1 MLLSTLAF
9 AQSADDAAHA
19 APAGDHAAP
28 AGEHAAPAGDHAAPS
43 GEHAASAGD
52 HAAPAAGHEAAGAHE
67 VAGDHGSGPD
77 MQLLTLQ
84 AINFTIFFVVLFIF
98 ARKPIM
104 NALGNRASAVRRDLD
119 ESAKLRDE
127 AEARYHEIEK
137 KLAGLDQRIE
147 QMKAE
152 AAAEAAAEQARIG
165 ERAEADAVRIKETAE
180 RTIREE
186 ALRARN
192 EIRKE
197 VVEQASALAVGMVKQ
212 SVTVEDQLR
221 LQGELLTSLKR
232 PNSPAAK
239 PNGGGEA

>member
-1 MLLSTLAF
+1 MIFLAD
-9 AQSADDAAHA
+9 SASASGGAPVGEGQEAVHG
-19 APAGDHAAP
+19 PAG
-28 AGEHAAPAGDHAAPS
+28 
-43 GEHAASAGD
+43 
-52 HAAPAAGHEAAGAHE
+52 
-67 VAGDHGSGPD
+67 GPD
-77 MQLLTLQ
+77 TQLLTFQ
-84 AINFTIFFVVLFIF
+84 AINFTIFFVILFIF

-127 AEARYHEIEK
+127 AEARYREIEQ

-152 AAAEAAAEQARIG
+152 AASEAAAEQARIG
-165 ERAEADAVRIKETAE
+165 ERAEADAIRIKETAE

-221 LQGELLTSLKR
+221 LQAELLTSLKHQKA
-232 PNSPAAK
+232 SAK
-239 PNGGGEA
+239 QNGGEA